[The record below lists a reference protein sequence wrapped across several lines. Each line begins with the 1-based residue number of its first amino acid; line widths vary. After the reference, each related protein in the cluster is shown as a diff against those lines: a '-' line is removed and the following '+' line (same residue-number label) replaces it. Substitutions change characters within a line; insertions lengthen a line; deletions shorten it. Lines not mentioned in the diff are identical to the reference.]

1 MGITYTEFKERIR
14 ARDLNGF
21 DVYKRIVEDLS
32 ELYDENADFVF
43 YPKNL
48 VNEKET
54 ELFFFFKGGYLTIKK
69 EDNNLQYEQINCKL
83 VSKLITISKYK
94 HDEHLLK
101 LEYDNGR
108 ELSFSS
114 KADANAEWVEEYT
127 KSIINLYKNI

>member
-1 MGITYTEFKERIR
+1 M
-14 ARDLNGF
+14 
-21 DVYKRIVEDLS
+21 
-32 ELYDENADFVF
+32 
-43 YPKNL
+43 
-48 VNEKET
+48 
-54 ELFFFFKGGYLTIKK
+54 
-69 EDNNLQYEQINCKL
+69 NCKL